1 MLTELQKK
9 AFIESLKAYNSKYLI
24 KKHEGLDESGTRI
37 MINNLLS
44 DVLGYTELVE
54 IKTEHRIKNQYADYV
69 IQLEEKD
76 KKATK
81 IKQHIVIEVKAIS
94 LSLSES
100 HIKQAKG
107 YAADEGIDW
116 VLLTNGQQFNLY
128 RVIFEKPLQIKEV
141 ISIDLKND
149 PLAKS
154 AEELMYL
161 TKKSVSRGHLDK
173 YWEMHQATT
182 PNNLAKY
189 LYKEEMITCLRR
201 MIKRENGIN
210 FSDDE
215 IFDSIHQ
222 VIINA
227 IAVKKPSKMLK

>member
-1 MLTELQKK
+1 MKTL
-9 AFIESLKAYNSKYLI
+9 Y
-24 KKHEGLDESGTRI
+24 I
-37 MINNLLS
+37 MMFF
-44 DVLGYTELVE
+44 
-54 IKTEHRIKNQYADYV
+54 A
-69 IQLEEKD
+69 
-76 KKATK
+76 
-81 IKQHIVIEVKAIS
+81 
-94 LSLSES
+94 
-100 HIKQAKG
+100 
-107 YAADEGIDW
+107 
-116 VLLTNGQQFNLY
+116 
-128 RVIFEKPLQIKEV
+128 
-141 ISIDLKND
+141 
-149 PLAKS
+149 
-154 AEELMYL
+154 
-161 TKKSVSRGHLDK
+161 RGHLDK